1 MLAACT
7 EAERAAVLKS
17 IRLTV
22 RDEASN
28 PAAAAAAARRGGRPV
43 KMMRPT
49 ASGHA
54 QQSMWQTSWHSHDNT
69 RFIYRPTMS
78 IYLCCII
85 SLKLLSK
92 VVLLLWYNIVI
103 DSCSTACFLL
113 QIIWQVYYETTDNA
127 VLFTLCVVLCCY
139 ICAINS
145 FHVSDI
151 QLTYIWT
158 SKRFCISTVTW
169 PVHNTDIS

>member
-1 MLAACT
+1 MSASLSNACHVELNGMLAACT

-54 QQSMWQTSWHSHDNT
+54 QQSM
-69 RFIYRPTMS
+69 
-78 IYLCCII
+78 
-85 SLKLLSK
+85 
-92 VVLLLWYNIVI
+92 
-103 DSCSTACFLL
+103 
-113 QIIWQVYYETTDNA
+113 
-127 VLFTLCVVLCCY
+127 
-139 ICAINS
+139 
-145 FHVSDI
+145 
-151 QLTYIWT
+151 
-158 SKRFCISTVTW
+158 
-169 PVHNTDIS
+169 